1 MQMKWRVFKFQIGN
15 RETQV
20 EIPYFFIFSLAFY
33 RSYIIFSRPYSQI
46 YNRLFYNNIMSL
58 SDLV

>member
-20 EIPYFFIFSLAFY
+20 EIPYLFIFSLAFY
-33 RSYIIFSRPYSQI
+33 RSYIIFSRPSSQI